1 MCVGGGGTSFRA
13 SPEPWLK
20 EGVGFGVGRTLLSL
34 RCYWPPLRMRG
45 PSSAVHN
52 VRCAS
57 PLGDFLPSQD
67 LARLDGTRC
76 LYRSRCVCSSGLQM
90 RFV

>member
-1 MCVGGGGTSFRA
+1 MWGGGTSFRA

-20 EGVGFGVGRTLLSL
+20 EGVGFGVGRTLLGL
-34 RCYWPPLRMRG
+34 RCYWPPRRMRG

-57 PLGDFLPSQD
+57 SRGFPSFSKLGPSGRHS
-67 LARLDGTRC
+67 L
-76 LYRSRCVCSSGLQM
+76 
-90 RFV
+90 FVQK